1 MKAIR
6 NVSKLSKIK
15 TKLYSIMVEERLNCL
30 SILSMEY
37 IPKTLSYEDETEEF
51 AFKNAR
57 EKLSKKSESRKF
69 D

>member
-1 MKAIR
+1 
-6 NVSKLSKIK
+6 
-15 TKLYSIMVEERLNCL
+15 MVEERWNCL

-37 IPKTLSYEDETEEF
+37 IPKTLSCEDETEEF
-51 AFKNAR
+51 AFKNGR